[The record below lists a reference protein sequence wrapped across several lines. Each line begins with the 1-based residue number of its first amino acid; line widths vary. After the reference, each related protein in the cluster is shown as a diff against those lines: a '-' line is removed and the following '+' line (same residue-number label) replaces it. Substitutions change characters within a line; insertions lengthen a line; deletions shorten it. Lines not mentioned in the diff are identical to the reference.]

1 MKAKEKITMKFRLL
15 QWLGLT
21 LILQTGLVH
30 LYLAPESFSELPYEG
45 ILFLANAIGA
55 VAAAYGIYRGKVWG
69 WNLGVL
75 IAAGS
80 IVAYVLSRTI
90 GLPGHEIEEW
100 STPLGVGAML
110 VESGF
115 LIACLMLNPWTNLTG
130 QRAASLV
137 IPAADFPVPSRYLI
151 PVIGT
156 LMVVMVAFTAFQW
169 WSHRP
174 GANLITQQELEEK
187 YGLRVSLLGATA
199 MNSIVDF
206 RMKIVDAEKA
216 GEILSTDHHDALGL
230 MVNGDESD
238 IITAAHMSRHGTI
251 LKDGN
256 LYITFFPNPGN
267 TIKSGT
273 SVNVVFGDLRLESI
287 IAQ

>member
-1 MKAKEKITMKFRLL
+1 MKLRLL

-21 LILQTGLVH
+21 LILQTSLVH
-30 LYLAPESFSELPYEG
+30 LYLTPASFAELPYEG
-45 ILFLANAIGA
+45 FLFLANAIGA
-55 VAAAYGIYRGKVWG
+55 VVAAYSIYRGKVWG
-69 WNLGVL
+69 WNLGAL

-80 IVAYVLSRTI
+80 IVAYIISRTT
-90 GLPGHEIEEW
+90 GLPGHEIEEFGD
-100 STPLGVGAML
+100 PLGLGAMI

-115 LIACLMLNPWTNLTG
+115 LVSCLLLNPWINLAG
-130 QRAASLV
+130 SRAAVVV
-137 IPAADFPVPSRYLI
+137 IPEADYPVPLRQLV
-151 PVIGT
+151 PVVSAIIV
-156 LMVVMVAFTAFQW
+156 LLAAFSVFQW

-174 GANLITQQELEEK
+174 GAVLISQQELEEK

-206 RMKIVDAEKA
+206 RMKVLDAEKA
-216 GEILSTDHHDALGL
+216 GEILSSDHHDELGL

-267 TIKSGT
+267 QIQSGT
-273 SVNVVFGDLRLESI
+273 PVSVVFGELRLEPI
-287 IAQ
+287 VAQ